1 MTVHDI
7 GEARAATRREA
18 SAPKRHYN
26 WRRDWDRA
34 LYWPEYES
42 GDGRWNIFAL
52 TMLAVH
58 EPSRAVFELEYDR
71 AHLLYRVKFLPHH
84 SKAPSCDWQPKGPEM
99 RELISQI
106 AELYIHRW

>member
-1 MTVHDI
+1 MTVYDI
-7 GEARAATRREA
+7 NEARTYLRQ
-18 SAPKRHYN
+18 SSVPKRHDN
-26 WRRDWDRA
+26 WRRDWDRT

-42 GDGRWNIFAL
+42 GYGRWNIFAL

-71 AHLLYRVKFLPHH
+71 AHLLYRVKFVLRH
-84 SKAPSCDWQPKGPEM
+84 SEAPSCNWQPDGPEI

-106 AELYIHRW
+106 AELYIQRW

>member
-7 GEARAATRREA
+7 GEARTATRRKA
-18 SAPKRHYN
+18 SVPKRHGN

-34 LYWPEYES
+34 LYRPEYES
-42 GDGRWNIFAL
+42 GYGRWNISAL

-71 AHLLYRVKFLPHH
+71 AYLLCRVKFLPRH
-84 SKAPSCDWQPKGPEM
+84 SKAPSRDWQPNGPEM
-99 RELISQI
+99 SELISQI
-106 AELYIHRW
+106 SELYIQRW